1 MCEYRMKSVPGG
13 AGAAACRLLL
23 LLLFLVSSCMCQMEL
38 RDFLP
43 ELCVFAE
50 PQCPN
55 TRITFW
61 LYTKWVAAIPTNL
74 TLD

>member
-1 MCEYRMKSVPGG
+1 MCEYRMKFVPGG
-13 AGAAACRLLL
+13 VCMLLLFLLL
-23 LLLFLVSSCMCQMEL
+23 LLVSSCACHMEL

-55 TRITFW
+55 SRITFW
-61 LYTKWVAAIPTNL
+61 LYTKWVAAVSTNL
-74 TLD
+74 TQY

>member
-13 AGAAACRLLL
+13 VCMLLLFLLL
-23 LLLFLVSSCMCQMEL
+23 LLVSSCACQMEL

-50 PQCPN
+50 PECPN
-55 TRITFW
+55 SRITFW
-61 LYTKWVAAIPTNL
+61 LYTKWVAAVSTKL
-74 TLD
+74 TQD